1 MALHIL
7 GVPIPENL
15 DSFKVTENGVEKDIE
30 EVIVYGV
37 SRWKKQKYYWIIYN
51 VNGGSGSM
59 NKQTMPVGIATALS
73 PNAFGR
79 LGYLFDGWSVNGV
92 NKTYGDAQVVTDIAT
107 AGQTLTLYALW
118 KGITYYID
126 YYGNGAT
133 GGETARSTHTYD
145 VNGALSPNGYVRT
158 GYLFN
163 GWQAGNGAVYANQ
176 QNVLN
181 LSAANGSVVGLNAL
195 WAPVTYYVQYNGNG
209 ADSGSMAASTHTYDT
224 AKPLS
229 VNGFS
234 RNGYKYLGWSDDGGK
249 IVRYKN
255 GQSVINLSDTNQAV
269 YNLYAVW
276 MGTVV
281 ADWAKDC
288 SELTGG
294 IARGNSNGEYADN
307 AFWESYG
314 RYGHGYIPNGGYWW
328 ICTKGMIDLTYINS
342 IHFEVDCGYNHMFTA
357 GVTKTFGLNNMNKST
372 YAKVYQDEYYHE
384 TETKFRFDLDVSD
397 LTGAYYIQTQADQ
410 DMHNGYATYQIWNTI
425 TLS

>member
-224 AKPLS
+224 AADLTL
-229 VNGFS
+229 
-234 RNGYKYLGWSDDGGK
+234 NGYGKSYCSFLGWSTGGPN
-249 IVRYKN
+249 IQFTNGTAVKN
-255 GQSVINLSDTNQAV
+255 LADTNGV
-269 YNLYAVW
+269 TVNLYAVW
-276 MGTVV
+276 KPDTIINFSDRCTSISGNIYGVFSYWPDGN
-281 ADWAKDC
+281 ADCYW
-288 SELTGG
+288 
-294 IARGNSNGEYADN
+294 NGKI
-307 AFWESYG
+307 G
-314 RYGHGYIPNGGYWW
+314 CGYIDHSMRMWMSTNN
-328 ICTKGMIDLTYINS
+328 MIDLTHVSKIKSQFAGFATGFDFGVGKSKDGDN
-342 IHFEVDCGYNHMFTA
+342 FT
-357 GVTKTFGLNNMNKST
+357 K
-372 YAKVYQDEYYHE
+372 KVHNDYFSYYGSGPFQYE
-384 TETKFRFDLDVSD
+384 LDVSD
-397 LTGAYYIQTQADQ
+397 LTGKYFIKTGFYSDQ
-410 DMHNGYATYQIWNTI
+410 HNGYASAFWWDYCICE
-425 TLS
+425 